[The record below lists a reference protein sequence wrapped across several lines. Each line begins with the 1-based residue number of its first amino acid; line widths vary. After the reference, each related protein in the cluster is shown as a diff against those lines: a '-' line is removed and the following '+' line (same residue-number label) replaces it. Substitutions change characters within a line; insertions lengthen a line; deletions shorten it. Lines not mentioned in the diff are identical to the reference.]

1 MTGFKGQRGEP
12 ASVCWHTN
20 LRLKNKD
27 ALTHPAGS
35 QMAYNFSVTKEP
47 AVSHE
52 VQCRR
57 RNKKNQNKAE
67 RRRTGTKPFRH
78 AQTTRTGR
86 GSEVTHTKDTD
97 YLQWFTFSSYKGP
110 RCLSIKVLWL
120 FTTFLSRCEIADLEM
135 SSGGSEQ
142 EDVRVFIRRETDR
155 LSQDRQTAVIRAHNS
170 SRDRSHL
177 LKELFPA
184 WICHLVGTEVTAATP
199 TVPPLSF
206 QCTLERETTCFCVQT
221 GPWKQWGLTGL

>member
-1 MTGFKGQRGEP
+1 M
-12 ASVCWHTN
+12 
-20 LRLKNKD
+20 
-27 ALTHPAGS
+27 
-35 QMAYNFSVTKEP
+35 
-47 AVSHE
+47 
-52 VQCRR
+52 
-57 RNKKNQNKAE
+57 
-67 RRRTGTKPFRH
+67 
-78 AQTTRTGR
+78 
-86 GSEVTHTKDTD
+86 THTKDTD

-142 EDVRVFIRRETDR
+142 EDVRVFIRRETGR
-155 LSQDRQTAVIRAHNS
+155 LSQDRQTTVIRAHNS

-177 LKELFPA
+177 LNELFPA

-221 GPWKQWGLTGL
+221 GPRNNEDSLDCKQAKARPGAAICTTNSQVCVFSAGQHIYFPTVAPLLKAILCQRQRVEEGNLMHSYVVNV